1 MSPEQQST
9 KYWELCVISACGI
22 LTCCLFTI
30 FTRWLYFKGKLNQ
43 VEWDMATITAAD
55 YTVEMKVKG
64 KAFRAWYENEYLKP
78 GGDHEQEIPPMMSI
92 K

>member
-1 MSPEQQST
+1 MIT
-9 KYWELCVISACGI
+9 AFGI

-55 YTVEMKVKG
+55 YTVEMRIKPKPY
-64 KAFRAWYENEYLKP
+64 KAWFEQEYMKP
-78 GGDHEQEIPPMMSI
+78 GGDHSKEIPPLMSLKKHFI
-92 K
+92 NVIEE